1 MYSWAFAVPGD
12 PANVAAKSAGV
23 SLRTLRRAR
32 PYCCPPLYDVAQ
44 HQTGGGVQSRSLPDW
59 PGARPL
65 RSWQKEATEA
75 VRAHSG
81 TSFLASATPAAG
93 KTTFGLHI
101 AHRML
106 SAGFVSRVVVAGPT
120 THICRQWAADAARYG
135 VDLEPNRPNSDGP
148 ESSDF
153 HGVAV
158 TYQTI
163 AAGPETHRTA
173 AARKPTLLIADEPHH
188 MGDLAAWGVRTRKAF
203 DDARFRLLLSG
214 TPFRSDNS
222 AIPWVAY
229 DEDGLSRADYA
240 YGYPQALRDRVCRP
254 ITFLPYDGEM
264 EWISDGRLRSAD
276 FDLVLPAAES
286 ARRLR
291 TALSPEGEWMGE
303 VLRDAD
309 SRLSEVRAGGHPDA
323 GGLVIASDQD
333 HARAIAARL
342 GSISGQQPELVMS
355 DEPGASM
362 RIAEFAAS
370 DRRWLV
376 SVLMVSEG
384 VDIPRLRVGV
394 YATAARTELFFRQ
407 VVGRFIRTTPGGPR
421 RQMSYLLMPAD
432 SRLKA
437 LAHEI
442 ELERRHALDLSPDA
456 EEDEGEEFDEIV
468 PEPGEGGGF
477 AVLSSGGAELD
488 DAIMSETA
496 LQLFPTDDPK
506 PVAERPVA
514 VGTPATAPE
523 DREPERESA
532 YAARERLRAER
543 SRLVADVAR
552 RTGQS
557 HREIQARINRGTKV
571 RSVANATIQQL
582 ERGNELLRRELWR

>member
-1 MYSWAFAVPGD
+1 
-12 PANVAAKSAGV
+12 
-23 SLRTLRRAR
+23 
-32 PYCCPPLYDVAQ
+32 LYDVSQ
-44 HQTGGGVQSRSLPDW
+44 HQLGGGARAGSLPAW
-59 PGARPL
+59 PDARPL
-65 RSWQKEATEA
+65 RSWQEEATEA

-135 VDLEPNRPNSDGP
+135 IDLEPNRPNSDGP
-148 ESSDF
+148 ESGDF

-163 AAGPETHRTA
+163 AAGPDTHRLA
-173 AARKPTLLIADEPHH
+173 ADRRPTLLIADEPHH
-188 MGDLAAWGVRTRKAF
+188 MGDLAAWGLQTRRAF
-203 DDARFRLLLSG
+203 DGARFRLLLSG

-222 AIPWVAY
+222 AIPWVTY

-276 FDLVLPAAES
+276 FDLVLPAAEA

-309 SRLSEVRAGGHPDA
+309 ARLSEVRADGHPDA
-323 GGLVIASDQD
+323 GGLVIASNQD

-342 GSISGQQPELVMS
+342 GSISGVQPELVMS
-355 DEPGASM
+355 DEPDASR
-362 RIAEFAAS
+362 RIADFASS

-407 VVGRFIRTTPGGPR
+407 VVGRFIRATPGPR

-432 SRLKA
+432 PRLKA

-442 ELERRHALDLSPDA
+442 ELERRHALDLSPEA
-456 EEDEGEEFDEIV
+456 EEEEMDDQSPERG
-468 PEPGEGGGF
+468 EPGNGF
-477 AVLSSGGAELD
+477 AALSSGDAELD
-488 DAIMSETA
+488 EAIMSETA
-496 LQLFPTDDPK
+496 LQLFPTDDPPRAKK
-506 PVAERPVA
+506 PT
-514 VGTPATAPE
+514 GHSPAAASE
-523 DREPERESA
+523 SLAPERESA
-532 YAARERLRAER
+532 YATRERLRGER
-543 SRLVADVAR
+543 RRLVADVSR
-552 RTGQS
+552 RTSKS
-557 HREIQARINRGTKV
+557 HREIQARINRAT
-571 RSVANATIQQL
+571 RAPSVAGATIDQL
-582 ERGNELLRRELWR
+582 ERGNEMLRRELWR

>member
-1 MYSWAFAVPGD
+1 LYDASQHPIGD
-12 PANVAAKSAGV
+12 
-23 SLRTLRRAR
+23 RAR
-32 PYCCPPLYDVAQ
+32 A
-44 HQTGGGVQSRSLPDW
+44 RSLPAW
-59 PGARPL
+59 PDARPL
-65 RSWQKEATEA
+65 RSWQEKATEA

-81 TSFLASATPAAG
+81 ASFLASATPAAG
-93 KTTFGLHI
+93 KTTLGLHI

-106 SAGFVSRVVVAGPT
+106 SAKFVSRVVVAGPT
-120 THICRQWAADAARYG
+120 THICRQWAADAGRYG

-148 ESSDF
+148 ESTDF

-163 AAGPETHRTA
+163 AAGPDTHRLA
-173 AARKPTLLIADEPHH
+173 ASRRPTLLIADEPHH
-188 MGDLAAWGVRTRKAF
+188 MGDQAAWGLQTRRAF
-203 DDARFRLLLSG
+203 DGARFRLLLSG

-222 AIPWVAY
+222 AIPWVSY
-229 DEDGLSRADYA
+229 DEDGVSRADYT
-240 YGYPQALRDRVCRP
+240 YGYPQALVDRVCRP

-264 EWISDGRLRSAD
+264 EWLSDGRLRNAD
-276 FDLVLPAAES
+276 FDLALPAVEA

-291 TALSPEGEWMGE
+291 TALTPEGEWMGE
-303 VLRDAD
+303 VLRDGDA
-309 SRLSEVRAGGHPDA
+309 RLSEVRADGHPDA

-342 GSISGQQPELVMS
+342 GSVSGEQPELVMS
-355 DEPGASM
+355 DEPGASR
-362 RIAEFAAS
+362 RIADFASS

-442 ELERRHALDLSPDA
+442 ELERRHALELSPDS
-456 EEDEGEEFDEIV
+456 EEEEGEEIDAD
-468 PEPGEGGGF
+468 PEREPGGGF
-477 AVLSSGGAELD
+477 AALSSGDAELD
-488 DAIMSETA
+488 QAIMSETA

-506 PVAERPVA
+506 PRAKKA
-514 VGTPATAPE
+514 AALAGPE
-523 DREPERESA
+523 PRSKEVQPERESA
-532 YAARERLRAER
+532 YATRERLRGER
-543 SRLVADVAR
+543 SRLVASVAR
-552 RTGQS
+552 RTGKS
-557 HREIQARINRGTKV
+557 HREVQARINRAT
-571 RSVANATIQQL
+571 RASSVASATIDQL
-582 ERGNELLRRELWR
+582 ERGNTMLRRELSR

>member
-1 MYSWAFAVPGD
+1 MYDAP
-12 PANVAAKSAGV
+12 
-23 SLRTLRRAR
+23 
-32 PYCCPPLYDVAQ
+32 Q
-44 HQTGGGVQSRSLPDW
+44 HLIGGGARAGSLPDW
-59 PGARPL
+59 PNARPL
-65 RSWQKEATEA
+65 RSWQQEATEA
-75 VRAHSG
+75 VRAHSAA
-81 TSFLASATPAAG
+81 SFLASATPAAG

-120 THICRQWAADAARYG
+120 THICRQWAADAGRYG
-135 VDLEPNRPNSDGP
+135 IDLEPNRPNSDGP
-148 ESSDF
+148 ESADF

-163 AAGPETHRTA
+163 AAGPEMHRLA
-173 AARKPTLLIADEPHH
+173 AARRPTLLIADEPHH
-188 MGDLAAWGVRTRKAF
+188 MGDLAAWGVQTRKAF
-203 DDARFRLLLSG
+203 DGARFRLLLSG

-222 AIPWVAY
+222 AIPWVSY

-264 EWISDGRLRSAD
+264 EWLSDGRLRSAD

-303 VLRDAD
+303 VLRDGDA
-309 SRLSEVRAGGHPDA
+309 RLSEVRADGHPDA
-323 GGLVIASDQD
+323 GGLVIASDQE

-342 GSISGQQPELVMS
+342 GSVSGEQPELVMS
-355 DEPGASM
+355 DEPGASQ
-362 RIAEFAAS
+362 RIADFASS

-407 VVGRFIRTTPGGPR
+407 VVGRFIRTTPKPR

-432 SRLKA
+432 PRLKA
-437 LAHEI
+437 LAREI
-442 ELERRHALDLSPDA
+442 ELERRHALDLLPDA
-456 EEDEGEEFDEIV
+456 EEEEETDDARPERG
-468 PEPGEGGGF
+468 EPGERF
-477 AVLSSGGAELD
+477 AALSSGDAELD
-488 DAIMSETA
+488 EAIMSETA

-506 PVAERPVA
+506 PAVKKTAAPVRPK
-514 VGTPATAPE
+514 ATPE

-532 YAARERLRAER
+532 YATRERLRSER
-543 SRLVADVAR
+543 SRLVGDVAR
-552 RTGQS
+552 RTGKS
-557 HREIQARINRGTKV
+557 HREVQARINRATQT
-571 RSVANATIQQL
+571 RSVTSATIEQL
-582 ERGNELLRRELWR
+582 ERGNAMLRRELWR

>member
-1 MYSWAFAVPGD
+1 M
-12 PANVAAKSAGV
+12 
-23 SLRTLRRAR
+23 
-32 PYCCPPLYDVAQ
+32 
-44 HQTGGGVQSRSLPDW
+44 
-59 PGARPL
+59 
-65 RSWQKEATEA
+65 
-75 VRAHSG
+75 RAHTA

-106 SAGFVSRVVVAGPT
+106 SAKFVSRVVVAGPT

-135 VDLEPNRPNSDGP
+135 IDLEPNRPNSDGP
-148 ESSDF
+148 ESADF

-163 AAGPETHRTA
+163 AAGPDTHRLA
-173 AARKPTLLIADEPHH
+173 AGRRPTLLIADEPHH
-188 MGDLAAWGVRTRKAF
+188 MGDQAAWGLQTRKAF
-203 DDARFRLLLSG
+203 DGARFRLLLSG

-222 AIPWVAY
+222 AIPWVTY

-240 YGYPQALRDRVCRP
+240 YGYPQALVDRVCRP
-254 ITFLPYDGEM
+254 IAFLPYDGEM

-276 FDLVLPAAES
+276 FDLVLPAAEA

-291 TALSPEGEWMGE
+291 TALSPDGEWMGE
-303 VLRDAD
+303 VLRDGDA
-309 SRLSEVRAGGHPDA
+309 RLSEVRAEGHPDA
-323 GGLVIASDQD
+323 GGLVIASDQE

-342 GSISGQQPELVMS
+342 ASVSGERPELVMS
-355 DEPGASM
+355 DEPDASR
-362 RIAEFAAS
+362 RIAEFASS

-456 EEDEGEEFDEIV
+456 EEDEGEEFDE
-468 PEPGEGGGF
+468 PDLEEGEPGGGF
-477 AVLSSGGAELD
+477 AVLSSGDAELD
-488 DAIMSETA
+488 EAIMSGTA
-496 LQLFPTDDPK
+496 LQLFPTDDPEPRPK
-506 PVAERPVA
+506 RAAAPAE
-514 VGTPATAPE
+514 PE
-523 DREPERESA
+523 TSPEPPEPERESA
-532 YAARERLRAER
+532 YATRERLRGER
-543 SRLVADVAR
+543 RRLVADVAR
-552 RTGQS
+552 RTNKS
-557 HREIQARINRGTKV
+557 HREVQARINRATRA
-571 RSVANATIQQL
+571 RSVSSATIDQL
-582 ERGNELLRRELWR
+582 ERGNAMLRRELSR

>member
-1 MYSWAFAVPGD
+1 
-12 PANVAAKSAGV
+12 
-23 SLRTLRRAR
+23 
-32 PYCCPPLYDVAQ
+32 LYDVAQ
-44 HQTGGGVQSRSLPDW
+44 HQTGGAPRARALPDW
-59 PGARPL
+59 PDARPL

-106 SAGFVSRVVVAGPT
+106 VAGFVSRVVVAGPT

-135 VDLEPNRPNSDGP
+135 IDLEPNRPNADGP
-148 ESSDF
+148 ESTDF

-163 AAGPETHRTA
+163 AAGPDMHRGA
-173 AARKPTLLIADEPHH
+173 AARRSTLLIADEPHH
-188 MGDLAAWGVRTRKAF
+188 MGDLAAWGLRARRAF
-203 DDARFRLLLSG
+203 DGARFRLLLSG

-222 AIPWVAY
+222 AIPWVTY
-229 DEDGLSRADYA
+229 DDDGISRADYT

-264 EWISDGRLRSAD
+264 EWVSDGRLRSAD

-291 TALSPEGEWMGE
+291 TALSPEGEWMGH

-309 SRLSEVRAGGHPDA
+309 ARLSEVRAEGHPDA

-355 DEPGASM
+355 DEPGASK
-362 RIAEFAAS
+362 RIAEFASS

-432 SRLKA
+432 PRLKA
-437 LAHEI
+437 LAHDI
-442 ELERRHALDLSPDA
+442 EMERRHALDLSPTG
-456 EEDEGEEFDEIV
+456 EEDEGEEFDDPA

-477 AVLSSGGAELD
+477 AVLSSSAAELD

-496 LQLFPTDDPK
+496 LQLFPTEDPAPIARK
-506 PVAERPVA
+506 PIAP
-514 VGTPATAPE
+514 TAPE
-523 DREPERESA
+523 ASPADREPERESA
-532 YAARERLRAER
+532 YATRERLRAER
-543 SRLVADVAR
+543 SRMVGDVAR

-557 HREIQARINRGTKV
+557 HREVQARINRGTKV

>member
-1 MYSWAFAVPGD
+1 M
-12 PANVAAKSAGV
+12 
-23 SLRTLRRAR
+23 
-32 PYCCPPLYDVAQ
+32 
-44 HQTGGGVQSRSLPDW
+44 
-59 PGARPL
+59 
-65 RSWQKEATEA
+65 EATEA

-81 TSFLASATPAAG
+81 ASFLASATPAAG

-120 THICRQWAADAARYG
+120 THICRQWAADATRYG
-135 VDLEPNRPNSDGP
+135 IDLEPNRPNSDGP

-153 HGVAV
+153 HGVAA

-163 AAGPETHRTA
+163 AAGPETHRRA
-173 AARKPTLLIADEPHH
+173 AGRRATLLIADEPHH

-203 DDARFRLLLSG
+203 DGARFRLLLSG

-222 AIPWVAY
+222 AIPWVTY
-229 DEDGLSRADYA
+229 DDDGLSRADYV
-240 YGYPQALRDRVCRP
+240 YGYPQALVDRVCRP

-264 EWISDGRLRSAD
+264 EWLSDGRLRSAD
-276 FDLVLPAAES
+276 FDLVLPAVEA

-291 TALSPEGEWMGE
+291 TALNPEGEWMGE

-309 SRLSEVRAGGHPDA
+309 ARLGEVRADGHPDA

-342 GSISGQQPELVMS
+342 ASISGQQPELVMS
-355 DEPGASM
+355 DEPDASR
-362 RIAEFAAS
+362 RIADFASS

-407 VVGRFIRTTPGGPR
+407 VVGRFIRATPGLR

-442 ELERRHALDLSPDA
+442 ELERRHALDLSPTG
-456 EEDEGEEFDEIV
+456 EEDEGEEFDEPD
-468 PEPGEGGGF
+468 PERGGEGEGF
-477 AVLSSGGAELD
+477 AALSSGGAELD
-488 DAIMSETA
+488 EAIMSETA
-496 LQLFPTDDPK
+496 LQLFPTDDPEPK
-506 PVAERPVA
+506 K
-514 VGTPATAPE
+514 ATAPARPFATAE
-523 DREPERESA
+523 PPEPERESA
-532 YAARERLRAER
+532 YEARERLRAER
-543 SRLVADVAR
+543 RRLVGDVAR
-552 RTGQS
+552 RTHKS
-557 HREIQARINRGTKV
+557 HREVQARINRDTRT
-571 RSVANATIQQL
+571 RSVSSATIEQL
-582 ERGNELLRRELWR
+582 ERGNALLRRELWR

>member
-1 MYSWAFAVPGD
+1 M
-12 PANVAAKSAGV
+12 
-23 SLRTLRRAR
+23 
-32 PYCCPPLYDVAQ
+32 
-44 HQTGGGVQSRSLPDW
+44 
-59 PGARPL
+59 
-65 RSWQKEATEA
+65 
-75 VRAHSG
+75 RAHSG

-135 VDLEPNRPNSDGP
+135 IDLEPNRPNSDGP
-148 ESSDF
+148 ESGDF

-163 AAGPETHRTA
+163 AAGPEVHRLGA
-173 AARKPTLLIADEPHH
+173 SRRPTLLLADEPHH
-188 MGDLAAWGVRTRKAF
+188 MGDQAAWGLQTRKAF
-203 DDARFRLLLSG
+203 DGARFRLLLSG

-222 AIPWVAY
+222 AIPWVTY
-229 DEDGLSRADYA
+229 DDEGISRADYA
-240 YGYPQALRDRVCRP
+240 YGYPQALVDRVCRP

-264 EWISDGRLRSAD
+264 EWLSDGRLRSAD
-276 FDLVLPAAES
+276 FDLVLPAAEA

-291 TALSPEGEWMGE
+291 TALSPDGEWMGE
-303 VLRDAD
+303 VLRDGDA
-309 SRLSEVRAGGHPDA
+309 RLSEVCADGHPDA

-342 GSISGQQPELVMS
+342 AAVSGEQPELVMS
-355 DEPGASM
+355 DEPGASR
-362 RIAEFAAS
+362 RIAEFSSS

-407 VVGRFIRTTPGGPR
+407 VVGRFIRATPGPR

-437 LAHEI
+437 LAREI
-442 ELERRHALDLSPDA
+442 ELERRHALDLTPLG
-456 EEDEGEEFDEIV
+456 EEEGEEMDDEK
-468 PEPGEGGGF
+468 PDRGDPADRF
-477 AVLSSGGAELD
+477 AALSSGDAELD
-488 DAIMSETA
+488 EAIMSETT

-506 PVAERPVA
+506 PAKK
-514 VGTPATAPE
+514 ATALASPKATPE
-523 DREPERESA
+523 DPKPERESA
-532 YAARERLRAER
+532 YATRERLRSER
-543 SRLVADVAR
+543 SRLVGDVAR
-552 RTGQS
+552 RTKRS
-557 HREIQARINRGTKV
+557 HREVQARINRATRT
-571 RSVANATIQQL
+571 RSVASATIDQL
-582 ERGNELLRRELWR
+582 ERGNEMLRRELWR

>member
-1 MYSWAFAVPGD
+1 
-12 PANVAAKSAGV
+12 
-23 SLRTLRRAR
+23 
-32 PYCCPPLYDVAQ
+32 LYDAPQ
-44 HQTGGGVQSRSLPDW
+44 HLIGGGARAGSLPDW
-59 PGARPL
+59 PDARPL
-65 RSWQKEATEA
+65 RSWQEEATEA
-75 VRAHSG
+75 VRAHAA

-106 SAGFVSRVVVAGPT
+106 SAKFVERVVVAGPT
-120 THICRQWAADAARYG
+120 THICRQWAADAGRYG
-135 VDLEPNRPNSDGP
+135 IDLEPNRPNSDGP
-148 ESSDF
+148 ESADF

-163 AAGPETHRTA
+163 AAGPDMHRLA
-173 AARKPTLLIADEPHH
+173 AGRRPTLLIADEPHH
-188 MGDLAAWGVRTRKAF
+188 MGDQAAWGLRTRRAF
-203 DDARFRLLLSG
+203 DGARFRLLLSG

-222 AIPWVAY
+222 AIPWVNY
-229 DEDGLSRADYA
+229 DEDGFSRADYV
-240 YGYPQALRDRVCRP
+240 YGYPQALVDRVCRP

-264 EWISDGRLRSAD
+264 EWLSDGRLRSAD
-276 FDLVLPAAES
+276 FDLALPAAET

-303 VLRDAD
+303 VLRDGDA
-309 SRLSEVRAGGHPDA
+309 RLSEVRADGHPDA

-342 GSISGQQPELVMS
+342 GSVSGERPELVMS
-355 DEPGASM
+355 DEPGASR
-362 RIAEFAAS
+362 RIADFASS

-407 VVGRFIRTTPGGPR
+407 VVGRFIRTTPGPR

-442 ELERRHALDLSPDA
+442 ELERRHALDLSPEA
-456 EEDEGEEFDEIV
+456 EEEEVDDSGPERR
-468 PEPGEGGGF
+468 EPGDGF
-477 AVLSSGGAELD
+477 AALSSGDAELD
-488 DAIMSETA
+488 EAIMSATA
-496 LQLFPTDDPK
+496 LQLFPTDDPEPGATK
-506 PVAERPVA
+506 
-514 VGTPATAPE
+514 ATALARPE
-523 DREPERESA
+523 AASKDLEAERESA
-532 YAARERLRAER
+532 YATRERLRGER
-543 SRLVADVAR
+543 RRLVVDVAR
-552 RTGQS
+552 RTSKS
-557 HREIQARINRGTKV
+557 HREIQARINRDTRA
-571 RSVANATIQQL
+571 RSVASATIEQL
-582 ERGNELLRRELWR
+582 ERGNAILRRELWR

>member
-1 MYSWAFAVPGD
+1 
-12 PANVAAKSAGV
+12 
-23 SLRTLRRAR
+23 
-32 PYCCPPLYDVAQ
+32 LYDESQQPA
-44 HQTGGGVQSRSLPDW
+44 GGATRTRSLPEW
-59 PGARPL
+59 PDARPL
-65 RSWQKEATEA
+65 RAWQKEATEA
-75 VRAHSG
+75 VRAHSAS
-81 TSFLASATPAAG
+81 SFLASATPAAG

-106 SAGFVSRVVVAGPT
+106 RAQFVSRVVVAGPT

-135 VDLEPNRPNSDGP
+135 IDLEPNRPNSDGP
-148 ESSDF
+148 ESADF

-163 AAGPETHRTA
+163 AAGPETHRLA
-173 AARKPTLLIADEPHH
+173 AGRRSTLLIADEPHH
-188 MGDLAAWGVRTRKAF
+188 MGDLAAWGVQTRKAF
-203 DDARFRLLLSG
+203 DGARFRLLLSG

-222 AIPWVAY
+222 AIPWVTY
-229 DEDGLSRADYA
+229 DDDSLSQADYS

-264 EWISDGRLRSAD
+264 EWVSDGRLRSAD
-276 FDLVLPAAES
+276 FDLLLPAAES

-291 TALSPEGEWMGE
+291 TALSPEGEWMGH
-303 VLRDAD
+303 VLADAD
-309 SRLSEVRAGGHPDA
+309 ARLSEVRAGGHADA
-323 GGLVIASDQD
+323 GGLVIASDQE

-342 GSISGQQPELVMS
+342 GQVSGEQPELVMS
-355 DEPGASM
+355 DEPGAGR
-362 RIAEFAAS
+362 RIAEFAS
-370 DRRWLV
+370 STRRWLV

-407 VVGRFIRTTPGGPR
+407 VVGRFIRTTPGPG

-442 ELERRHALDLSPDA
+442 ELERRHALDLSPSG
-456 EEDEGEEFDEIV
+456 EEEADEEWDEPDIEEGE
-468 PEPGEGGGF
+468 PGGGF
-477 AVLSSGGAELD
+477 AVLSSGAAELD

-496 LQLFPTDDPK
+496 LQLFPTEDPK
-506 PVAERPVA
+506 PVAKQAIAVA
-514 VGTPATAPE
+514 PPQPE

-532 YAARERLRAER
+532 YATRERLRAER
-543 SRLVADVAR
+543 RRLVGDVSR
-552 RTGQS
+552 RTKQS
-557 HREIQARINRGTKV
+557 HREIQARVNRETRV
-571 RSVANATIQQL
+571 RSVTSATIDQL
-582 ERGNELLRRELWR
+582 ERGNAILRRDLWR

>member
-1 MYSWAFAVPGD
+1 
-12 PANVAAKSAGV
+12 
-23 SLRTLRRAR
+23 
-32 PYCCPPLYDVAQ
+32 LYDPSQ
-44 HQTGGGVQSRSLPDW
+44 HPTGGAARSRSLPSW
-59 PGARPL
+59 PNARPL
-65 RSWQKEATEA
+65 RSWQEEATEA
-75 VRAHSG
+75 VREHSG

-135 VDLEPNRPNSDGP
+135 IDLEPNRPNSDGP
-148 ESSDF
+148 ESADF

-163 AAGPETHRTA
+163 AAGPETHRGA
-173 AARKPTLLIADEPHH
+173 AARRSTLLIADEPHH
-188 MGDLAAWGVRTRKAF
+188 MGDLAAWGVRTRRAF
-203 DDARFRLLLSG
+203 DGARFRLLLSG

-222 AIPWVAY
+222 AIPWVTY
-229 DEDGLSRADYA
+229 DEDGLSQADYS

-264 EWISDGRLRSAD
+264 EWLSDGRLRSAD
-276 FDLVLPAAES
+276 FDLVLPAAEA

-291 TALSPEGEWMGE
+291 TALSPEGEWMGH
-303 VLRDAD
+303 VLSDAD
-309 SRLSEVRAGGHPDA
+309 ARLSEVRGEGHADA
-323 GGLVIASDQD
+323 GGLVIASDQE

-342 GSISGQQPELVMS
+342 AAVSGESPELVMS
-355 DEPGASM
+355 DEPGASR

-407 VVGRFIRTTPGGPR
+407 VVGRFIRSTPGPR

-442 ELERRHALDLSPDA
+442 ELERRHALDLAPEA
-456 EEDEGEEFDEIV
+456 EEENEELDEPDPER
-468 PEPGEGGGF
+468 PEPGAGF
-477 AVLSSGGAELD
+477 AVLSSGVAELD

-496 LQLFPTDDPK
+496 LQLFPTEDP
-506 PVAERPVA
+506 A
-514 VGTPATAPE
+514 PAAKKTIAIARSAAASP
-523 DREPERESA
+523 DSEPERESA
-532 YAARERLRAER
+532 YATRERLRGER
-543 SRLVADVAR
+543 SRLVAQLAR
-552 RTGQS
+552 RTGKS
-557 HREIQARINRGTKV
+557 HREVQSRVNRETRV
-571 RSVANATIQQL
+571 RSVTSATIEQL
-582 ERGNELLRRELWR
+582 ERGNAVLRRELWA

>member
-1 MYSWAFAVPGD
+1 LYDASQHLIDGGA
-12 PANVAAKSAGV
+12 
-23 SLRTLRRAR
+23 RAR
-32 PYCCPPLYDVAQ
+32 
-44 HQTGGGVQSRSLPDW
+44 SLLEWPD
-59 PGARPL
+59 ARPL
-65 RSWQKEATEA
+65 RSWQEEATEA
-75 VRAHSG
+75 VRAHTG
-81 TSFLASATPAAG
+81 ASFLASATPAAG

-120 THICRQWAADAARYG
+120 THICRQWAADAGRYG
-135 VDLEPNRPNSDGP
+135 IDLEPNRPNSDGP
-148 ESSDF
+148 ESGDF

-163 AAGPETHRTA
+163 AAGPDTHRQA
-173 AARKPTLLIADEPHH
+173 AARRTTLLIADEPHH
-188 MGDLAAWGVRTRKAF
+188 MGDQAAWGMQTRRAF
-203 DDARFRLLLSG
+203 DGARFRLLLSG

-222 AIPWVAY
+222 AIPWVSY
-229 DEDGLSRADYA
+229 DDDGISQADYA

-276 FDLVLPAAES
+276 FDLALPAAEA

-291 TALSPEGEWMGE
+291 TALSPDGEWMGE
-303 VLRDAD
+303 VLRDGDA
-309 SRLSEVRAGGHPDA
+309 RLSEVRAGGHPDA

-342 GSISGQQPELVMS
+342 GPIAGEQPEIVMS
-355 DEPGASM
+355 DEPGASR

-442 ELERRHALDLSPDA
+442 EVERRHALDLAPEA
-456 EEDEGEEFDEIV
+456 EEEEEIELDQPD
-468 PEPGEGGGF
+468 PERGDGGGF
-477 AVLSSGGAELD
+477 AALSSGDAELAG
-488 DAIMSETA
+488 AIMSETA

-506 PVAERPVA
+506 PA
-514 VGTPATAPE
+514 VKKAAVLPKPQPAPE
-523 DREPERESA
+523 QREPERESA
-532 YAARERLRAER
+532 YATRERLRGER
-543 SRLVADVAR
+543 SRLVGDLAR
-552 RTGQS
+552 RTKKS
-557 HREIQARINRGTKV
+557 HREIQGRINRATRA
-571 RSVANATIQQL
+571 RSVASATIEQL
-582 ERGNELLRRELWR
+582 ERGNEMLRRELWR

>member
-1 MYSWAFAVPGD
+1 
-12 PANVAAKSAGV
+12 
-23 SLRTLRRAR
+23 
-32 PYCCPPLYDVAQ
+32 LYDASQ
-44 HQTGGGVQSRSLPDW
+44 QLIGGRAKTRPLPDW
-59 PGARPL
+59 PDSRPL
-65 RSWQKEATEA
+65 RSWQEEATEA
-75 VRAHSG
+75 VRAHSA

-106 SAGFVSRVVVAGPT
+106 SAKFVSRVVVAGPT
-120 THICRQWAADAARYG
+120 THICRQWAADAGRYG
-135 VDLEPNRPNSDGP
+135 IDLEPNRPNSDGP
-148 ESSDF
+148 ESADF

-163 AAGPETHRTA
+163 AAGPDIHRRA
-173 AARKPTLLIADEPHH
+173 AESRATLLIADEPHH
-188 MGDLAAWGVRTRKAF
+188 MGDQAAWGLQARKAF
-203 DDARFRLLLSG
+203 DGARFRLLLSG

-222 AIPWVAY
+222 AIPWVTY
-229 DEDGLSRADYA
+229 DEDGISRADYA
-240 YGYPQALRDRVCRP
+240 YGYPQALVDRVCRP

-276 FDLVLPAAES
+276 FDLALPAAES

-303 VLRDAD
+303 VLRDGDA
-309 SRLSEVRAGGHPDA
+309 RLSEVRAGGHPDA

-342 GSISGQQPELVMS
+342 ESVSGERPELVMS
-355 DEPGASM
+355 DEPGASR
-362 RIAEFAAS
+362 RIADFASS

-407 VVGRFIRTTPGGPR
+407 VVGRFIRTIPGPR

-432 SRLKA
+432 ARLKA

-442 ELERRHALDLSPDA
+442 ELERRHALDLSADA
-456 EEDEGEEFDEIV
+456 EEEEVEIDDFER
-468 PEPGEGGGF
+468 PEPGGGF
-477 AVLSSGGAELD
+477 AALSSGDAELD
-488 DAIMSETA
+488 EAIMSETA

-506 PVAERPVA
+506 PRPKK
-514 VGTPATAPE
+514 ATALTRPE
-523 DREPERESA
+523 AASENPEPERESA
-532 YAARERLRAER
+532 YATRERLRAER
-543 SRLVADVAR
+543 SRLVAAVAR
-552 RTGQS
+552 RTNKS
-557 HREIQARINRGTKV
+557 HREVQARINRAART
-571 RSVANATIQQL
+571 RSVTSATVEQL
-582 ERGNELLRRELWR
+582 ERGNAILRRELGR